1 MRDVTLYLIANPL
14 IAIGTALL
22 GLLFVYNMMRRQVRI
37 AVGMWL
43 AIVAVLFYVLVQV
56 SAETDEL
63 SDIEMVA
70 PPGAQQ

>member
-1 MRDVTLYLIANPL
+1 MRVVTLYLIANPL

-43 AIVAVLFYVLVQV
+43 AIVAVLFYVFVQV
-56 SAETDEL
+56 SAEPDEL
-63 SDIEMVA
+63 GDIEMVA

>member
-63 SDIEMVA
+63 SSSDMVA

>member
-43 AIVAVLFYVLVQV
+43 AIVAVLFYVFVQV

>member
-1 MRDVTLYLIANPL
+1 VRDVTLYLIANPL

>member
-43 AIVAVLFYVLVQV
+43 AIVAVLYYVLVQV